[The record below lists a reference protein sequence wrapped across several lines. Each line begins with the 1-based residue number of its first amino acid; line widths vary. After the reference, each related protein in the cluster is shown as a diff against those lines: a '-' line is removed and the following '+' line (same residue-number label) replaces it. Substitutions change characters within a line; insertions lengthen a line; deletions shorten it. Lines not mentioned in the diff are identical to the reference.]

1 MGLKEQISS
10 GSPST
15 LRAGTGFVPSS
26 PGSSLSTLSPLKF
39 FDRSNISKSTSAQNP
54 FSADTLDKAR
64 CAIIRYNLLRPVWP
78 ALISSSPR
86 TSRLHI
92 RPHGPA
98 NLPYLLSCT
107 ARAGIPQVRGAG
119 FRSEDQPRLSSRR
132 LGSGLNLPIRL

>member
-15 LRAGTGFVPSS
+15 LRAGTGFLPSS
-26 PGSSLSTLSPLKF
+26 PRSSLSTFSPLKF
-39 FDRSNISKSTSAQNP
+39 FDQNP
-54 FSADTLDKAR
+54 FSADMLEKAR

-78 ALISSSPR
+78 ALISQSPR

-132 LGSGLNLPIRL
+132 LGSGLNLPIRLVRWLRR